1 MKMAYGRPMKG
12 KFRRVPAT
20 VHIPTGVLD
29 IIDTFL
35 EESNERDGTKVTRS
49 DFIVEAIE
57 DRIKKLGLD
66 DGGAGNTGVTPE

>member
-1 MKMAYGRPMKG
+1 MPYGRPMKG

-29 IIDTFL
+29 IIDNHL
-35 EESNERDGTKVTRS
+35 EEVNERDGTKITRS

-57 DRIKKLGLD
+57 EHIKRLGLGD
-66 DGGAGNTGVTPE
+66 DGEGNTGVTPE

>member
-1 MKMAYGRPMKG
+1 MPYGRPMKG

-29 IIDTFL
+29 IIDNYL
-35 EESNERDGTKVTRS
+35 EEINERDGTKITRS

-57 DRIKKLGLD
+57 EHIKKLGLGD
-66 DGGAGNTGVTPE
+66 DGEEAQG

>member
-1 MKMAYGRPMKG
+1 MAYGRPMKG

-29 IIDTFL
+29 IIDNYL
-35 EESNERDGTKVTRS
+35 EEINERDGTKITRS

-57 DRIKKLGLD
+57 EHIKKLGLGD
-66 DGGAGNTGVTPE
+66 DGEEAQG

>member
-1 MKMAYGRPMKG
+1 MPYGRPMKG

-29 IIDTFL
+29 IIDEYL
-35 EESNERDGTKVTRS
+35 EERNAKDGTKITRS

-57 DRIKKLGLD
+57 AHIKKLGLEE
-66 DGGAGNTGVTPE
+66 GSGGVTSE

>member
-1 MKMAYGRPMKG
+1 MAYGRPMKG

-57 DRIKKLGLD
+57 EHIKRLGLD
-66 DGGAGNTGVTPE
+66 DGSGEANG

>member
-1 MKMAYGRPMKG
+1 MPYGRPMKG

-29 IIDTFL
+29 IIDNHL
-35 EESNERDGTKVTRS
+35 EEINERDGTKVTRS

-57 DRIKKLGLD
+57 EHIKRLGLD

>member
-1 MKMAYGRPMKG
+1 MPYGRPMKG

-29 IIDTFL
+29 IIDNHL
-35 EESNERDGTKVTRS
+35 EEVNERDGTKITRS

-57 DRIKKLGLD
+57 EHIKRLGLG
-66 DGGAGNTGVTPE
+66 DGGEEAQG